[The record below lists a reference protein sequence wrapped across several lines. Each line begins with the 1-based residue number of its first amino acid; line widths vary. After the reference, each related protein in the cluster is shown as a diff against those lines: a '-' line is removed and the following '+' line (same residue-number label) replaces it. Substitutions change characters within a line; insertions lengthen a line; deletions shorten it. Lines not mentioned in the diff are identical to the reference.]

1 LLAVGRAC
9 RALSLAIKPTT
20 ARGNTMKRTRLNNLN
35 DALRFNSDMPVCAPM
50 LMGLARI
57 KSEASLRHHVQQLR
71 QRGTIIATSI
81 NHLNL
86 VCYQFK
92 GVE

>member
-9 RALSLAIKPTT
+9 RALSLAIKPPQQ
-20 ARGNTMKRTRLNNLN
+20 RGNTMKRTRLNDLSK
-35 DALRFNSDMPVCAPM
+35 ALRDNFDMPVCAPL
-50 LMGLARI
+50 LMNIARI
-57 KSEASLRHHVQQLR
+57 KSESRLRFMISELR
-71 QRGTIIATSI
+71 QRGTIITTSI
-81 NHLNL
+81 NHLNF

>member
-1 LLAVGRAC
+1 
-9 RALSLAIKPTT
+9 
-20 ARGNTMKRTRLNNLN
+20 MKRTRLNDLN
-35 DALRFNSDMPVCAPM
+35 DALRFNSDMPVCAPL

-57 KSEASLRHHVQQLR
+57 KSDASLRRHVQQLR

-81 NHLNL
+81 NHLNF

-92 GVE
+92 GME